1 MGGWQTKSL
10 RKRIW
15 RVVCSYKCAEASGQ
29 DRGVTLATPKSSSP
43 LQAIEKKQLKSSLI
57 RVFGVPICDGH
68 PFGGNGKLLGNSP
81 AKLELAGGTLWRQEL
96 HLSKEKQL
104 EITGPKR
111 LGLKSRMN
119 QPQDNTRPATRTGA
133 ASELAAVPVVMEARS
148 LKKIYGSGA
157 KTLAVLSD
165 ANLTLRQGEMVAIV
179 APSGAGKSTLL
190 HLLAALDTPT
200 SGTVYFANKPVETN
214 DDIALAEFRN
224 RAVGFLWQRHQL
236 LPDFTAAENVAMPL
250 LLRGEDF
257 TSALGMA
264 RKWLAEVGLENRA
277 DHRAG
282 ELSGGEQQRVAIAR
296 ALVTGPTV
304 LLADEPTGDLDEQN
318 AWAVFELLE
327 RLHRTHRLTSL
338 IATHNLAL
346 AARCDRILGL
356 EHGVLQTRGAAALA
370 SEAPGGEAR

>member
-1 MGGWQTKSL
+1 MTQL
-10 RKRIW
+10 QND
-15 RVVCSYKCAEASGQ
+15 ASHAVPTGAPGT
-29 DRGVTLATPKSSSP
+29 RGV
-43 LQAIEKKQLKSSLI
+43 
-57 RVFGVPICDGH
+57 
-68 PFGGNGKLLGNSP
+68 N
-81 AKLELAGGTLWRQEL
+81 
-96 HLSKEKQL
+96 
-104 EITGPKR
+104 
-111 LGLKSRMN
+111 
-119 QPQDNTRPATRTGA
+119 
-133 ASELAAVPVVMEARS
+133 PVVMEARS
-148 LKKIYGSGA
+148 LKKIYGSGE
-157 KTLAVLSD
+157 KSLAVLSD
-165 ANLTLRQGEMVAIV
+165 ANLSLRQGEMVAIV

-200 SGTVYFANKPVETN
+200 SGTVYFADKAIETN
-214 DDIALAEFRN
+214 DDIAIAEYRN

-250 LLRGEDF
+250 ISRGENF

-296 ALVTGPTV
+296 ALVTGPHV

-327 RLHRTHRLTSL
+327 RLHRTHGLTSL

-356 EHGVLQTRGAAALA
+356 EHGVLQTRGAAASA
-370 SEAPGGEAR
+370 SKAPGGEAS